1 MSSNTGAKVNPSNG
15 ITGGYGGDNQFIL
28 RSMTA
33 FTAIALYNAVEI
45 LTLIFFVFKKYSGL
59 YFWSLVWTTF
69 SVIPYQIGVW
79 MKQNRIQ
86 PVEMVNVSL
95 STLGWVVMV
104 PGQSLVLYS
113 RLHLVTQNERL
124 LKFIL
129 SAIIVNA
136 VVLCIPTMVLTYGS
150 NTPAK
155 HKYLHAYAGFEKAQM
170 TVFTVQELFISGVYL
185 YEIRNI
191 LKLLKEGSTRKLMWQ
206 LAMINIVIM
215 GMDVGLV
222 AVEFCDFY
230 QIQTTLKGMIY
241 SIKLKLEFGVL
252 SKLVKIVTDK
262 DGRRHVINSR
272 PSHQQSQEQDDK
284 FELRSID
291 VESGMSQP
299 SSIWKKSTA
308 QLLKTGSRSDH
319 TEFASNDENI
329 KYRDWRIGSTEQTKS
344 DPATLLEEIERFK
357 QQRSA
362 SKRSSI
368 SELYPGRLSPEDGKR
383 ESIFPHGPHQ
393 SSIKGWE
400 NI

>member
-1 MSSNTGAKVNPSNG
+1 MSSNKGAKVSPSNG
-15 ITGGYGGDNQFIL
+15 ITGGYGGDNQYIV
-28 RSMTA
+28 RCMTA

-45 LTLIFFVFKKYSGL
+45 LIMIFFVFKKYTGL

-69 SVIPYQIGVW
+69 AVIPYQLGVW
-79 MKQNRIQ
+79 MKQNRIN

-124 LKFIL
+124 LRFIL
-129 SAIIVNA
+129 HAIIFNA

-155 HKYLHAYAGFEKAQM
+155 QKYLHPYAGFEKAQM
-170 TVFTVQELFISGVYL
+170 TMFTVQELFISGVYL
-185 YEIRNI
+185 YEIRKI
-191 LKLLKEGSTRKLMWQ
+191 LQLLKEGSTRKLMGQ
-206 LAMINIVIM
+206 LALINIIIM
-215 GMDVGLV
+215 AMDVGLV
-222 AVEFCDFY
+222 TVEFFDFY
-230 QIQTTLKGMIY
+230 QLQTTLKGMIY

-252 SKLVKIVTDK
+252 SKLVKIVTDS
-262 DGRRHVINSR
+262 DGRHHVTQSG
-272 PSHQQSQEQDDK
+272 PSHQQPDEQDDK
-284 FELRSID
+284 FEMRSID
-291 VESGMSQP
+291 VESAASQP
-299 SSIWKKSTA
+299 CSVSKKNTS
-308 QLLKTGSRSDH
+308 QLLKTGSRSEH
-319 TEFASNDENI
+319 TEYASNDENI

-344 DPATLLEEIERFK
+344 DPATLLEEIEKFK
-357 QQRSA
+357 RQRSA

-383 ESIFPHGPHQ
+383 ESLFPHGPHQ

-400 NI
+400 KI

>member
-1 MSSNTGAKVNPSNG
+1 
-15 ITGGYGGDNQFIL
+15 
-28 RSMTA
+28 MTA
-33 FTAIALYNAVEI
+33 FTAIALYNAIEI
-45 LTLIFFVFKKYSGL
+45 LTLIFFVFKKYTGL
-59 YFWSLVWTTF
+59 YFWSLVWTSF
-69 SVIPYQIGVW
+69 SVIPYQLGVW

-129 SAIIVNA
+129 YAIIFNA

-150 NTPAK
+150 NTAAK
-155 HKYLHAYAGFEKAQM
+155 QKYLPAYTGFEKAQM
-170 TVFTVQELFISGVYL
+170 TIFTVQELFISGVYL

-191 LKLLKEGSTRKLMWQ
+191 LKLLKEGSTRKLMGQ
-206 LAMINIVIM
+206 LALINIIIM

-222 AVEFCDFY
+222 AIEFCDFY

-262 DGRRHVINSR
+262 DGRHHVINSR
-272 PSHQQSQEQDDK
+272 PSHQRSEEQDGK

-291 VESGMSQP
+291 IESAVSQP
-299 SSIWKKSTA
+299 SSIWKKSTS
-308 QLLKTGSRSDH
+308 QLLRTGSRAEY

-329 KYRDWRIGSTEQTKS
+329 KYRDWRIGSMEQSKS
-344 DPATLLEEIERFK
+344 DPATLFEEIERFRK
-357 QQRSA
+357 ERSA

-368 SELYPGRLSPEDGKR
+368 TELYPGRLSPEDGKR
-383 ESIFPHGPHQ
+383 ESLFPHGPHQ

-400 NI
+400 KI

>member
-1 MSSNTGAKVNPSNG
+1 MSSSTGVKVNPSNG
-15 ITGGYGGDNQFIL
+15 ITGGYGGDNQLIL

-33 FTAIALYNAVEI
+33 FTAIALYNAIEI
-45 LTLIFFVFKKYSGL
+45 LTLIFFVFKKYTGL
-59 YFWSLVWTTF
+59 YFWSLTCTTF
-69 SVIPYQIGVW
+69 AVIPYQLGVW

-124 LKFIL
+124 LKL
-129 SAIIVNA
+129 LLYAIIFNA

-155 HKYLHAYAGFEKAQM
+155 QKYLKSYAGFEKAQM
-170 TVFTVQELFISGVYL
+170 TVFTLQELFISGVYL
-185 YEIRNI
+185 YEIRKI
-191 LKLLKEGSTRKLMWQ
+191 LKLLKEGSTRKLMGQ
-206 LAMINIVIM
+206 LALINIIIM
-215 GMDVGLV
+215 TMDVGLV
-222 AVEFCDFY
+222 SVEFCDFY
-230 QIQTTLKGMIY
+230 QIETTLKGMIY

-262 DGRRHVINSR
+262 DGRRHVVNSG
-272 PSHQQSQEQDDK
+272 PSHQHSEEQDYK
-284 FELRSID
+284 FELRSMD
-291 VESGMSQP
+291 VESGVSQP
-299 SSIWKKSTA
+299 PSIWKKSTS
-308 QLLKTGSRSDH
+308 QLLKTGSRSEH
-319 TEFASNDENI
+319 TEFASSDENI
-329 KYRDWRIGSTEQTKS
+329 KYRDWRIGSMEQSTS

-357 QQRSA
+357 KQRSA
-362 SKRSSI
+362 SRRSSI

-383 ESIFPHGPHQ
+383 ESLFPHGPHQ

-400 NI
+400 KI